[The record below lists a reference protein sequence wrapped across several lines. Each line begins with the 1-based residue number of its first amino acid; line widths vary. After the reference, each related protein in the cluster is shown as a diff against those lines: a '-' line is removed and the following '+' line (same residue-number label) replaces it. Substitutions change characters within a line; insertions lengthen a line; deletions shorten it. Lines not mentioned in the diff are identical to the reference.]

1 MNKFINILLLL
12 LSFPTMLLSIYV
24 GFDMPIEFFKTTGQ
38 QMPFKIEVFM
48 ILGILYFVI
57 IVRRTVKRWMGA
69 KMVSAVNRFKW
80 NVPVSKD
87 RKKRVFVYLGLEA
100 MLMTFMALALY
111 KTCYETWL
119 VATALVFGSID
130 SVLFLLFG
138 QLKNI
143 YRIGITKQALV
154 IADREVKVL
163 YFSGLREVTLHSDSI
178 YFDYKDDLQLTF
190 PSNCISKE
198 DREDFKVQLEAQVNR
213 DRVFFSESFKNM

>member
-1 MNKFINILLLL
+1 
-12 LSFPTMLLSIYV
+12 
-24 GFDMPIEFFKTTGQ
+24 
-38 QMPFKIEVFM
+38 
-48 ILGILYFVI
+48 
-57 IVRRTVKRWMGA
+57 
-69 KMVSAVNRFKW
+69 
-80 NVPVSKD
+80 
-87 RKKRVFVYLGLEA
+87 
-100 MLMTFMALALY
+100 
-111 KTCYETWL
+111 
-119 VATALVFGSID
+119 LVFGSID
-130 SVLFLLFG
+130 SILFLLFA

-190 PSNCISKE
+190 PSNCIAKE

>member
-1 MNKFINILLLL
+1 
-12 LSFPTMLLSIYV
+12 
-24 GFDMPIEFFKTTGQ
+24 
-38 QMPFKIEVFM
+38 M

-119 VATALVFGSID
+119 IASALVFGSID